1 MKTYPYKKY
10 TSENEI
16 KTGNMYYFGQLWNGN
31 KNEEVGMEI
40 LLSGEIEIEN
50 SIVYFI
56 KGEINEDD
64 FRNTIVRVTGFTKI
78 K

>member
-1 MKTYPYKKY
+1 MKTIPYKY
-10 TSENEI
+10 IQEYQI
-16 KTGNMYYFGQLWNGN
+16 KIGSMYYFGQLWEGN
-31 KNEEVGMEI
+31 KNEELGMEI

-64 FRNTIVRVTGFTKI
+64 FRNTIVKVTGYTEVK
-78 K
+78 